1 MNHQGEE
8 LKIIDGCIDV
18 GEGADDT
25 REIVESFSK
34 LKTDHA
40 KLMIEREKSQLNY
53 QGKLKETQIELD

>member
-8 LKIIDGCIDV
+8 LKIVDGCTDV
-18 GEGADDT
+18 GEGGDDT
-25 REIVESFSK
+25 REIVRSFSK

-40 KLMIEREKSQLNY
+40 KLMIEHEKSQLNY